1 MVKKISAP
9 LERTARLLDLVPYIN
24 SHQGISLKELANVF
38 NVTQAQMTNDL
49 TTLWMCGLPGYTPL
63 ELMDLDFESGFV
75 TIHNA
80 ETLSKPRSISFDEGV
95 ALVLGLDLLR
105 STISSDRAD
114 LLEKIDNLS
123 RRLSDL
129 IKLPSALSAAS
140 VVNQDVSTAILEAI
154 KSRSGLEIVYHSLYR
169 DETSTRI
176 ILPIEI
182 IESDGQRYLSSYCH
196 TSSDFRQFRIDR
208 IQSAK
213 LQKVPQEIPKTSS
226 QAAGHTSTIKVLTP
240 TREIAERF
248 KQSELSMNSEFN
260 VRVTRSNGSNDP
272 SWLLEV
278 RCAYWHP
285 LRLENPY
292 RRWLNRCWI
301 VTKHAEIAYPF
312 KGI

>member
-80 ETLSKPRSISFDEGV
+80 ETLSKPRSITFDEGV
-95 ALVLGLDLLR
+95 ALVLGLDLMR
-105 STISSDRAD
+105 STISNDRTD
-114 LLEKIDNLS
+114 LLEKIDSLS
-123 RRLSDL
+123 LRLSEL

-140 VVNQDVSTAILEAI
+140 VVNQDVSSAILEAI

-213 LQKVPQEIPKTSS
+213 LEKVPREIPKTSS
-226 QAAGHTSTIKVLTP
+226 QASGHTSTIKVLTP

-248 KQSELSMNSEFN
+248 KQRELSMNSEFACETYSLQW
-260 VRVTRSNGSNDP
+260 VERSIMASGS
-272 SWLLEV
+272 SVCLLT
-278 RCAYWHP
+278 P
-285 LRLENPY
+285 P
-292 RRWLNRCWI
+292 
-301 VTKHAEIAYPF
+301 EIRESISTMAQSMLDRY
-312 KGI
+312 KAR

>member
-1 MVKKISAP
+1 MAKKISAP

-24 SHQGISLKELANVF
+24 SHQGISLKELAQVF
-38 NVTQAQMTNDL
+38 NVTQAQMTDDL

-105 STISSDRAD
+105 STISEDRVD
-114 LLEKIDNLS
+114 LLTKIDELS

-140 VVNQDVSTAILEAI
+140 DVNQDVSAAILEAI
-154 KSRSGLEIVYHSLYR
+154 RTRSGLEIVYHSLYR
-169 DETSTRI
+169 DETSTRT

-182 IESDGQRYLSSYCH
+182 VESDGQRYLSSFCH
-196 TSSDFRQFRIDR
+196 SSSDFRQFRIDR

-213 LQKVPQEIPKTSS
+213 MQTVAQEIPKISN

-248 KQSELSMNSEFN
+248 KQSELSANSEFN
-260 VRVTRSNGSNDP
+260 FESFSLQWIERSIMASGGSV
-272 SWLLEV
+272 SLL
-278 RCAYWHP
+278 AP
-285 LRLENPY
+285 
-292 RRWLNRCWI
+292 
-301 VTKHAEIAYPF
+301 AEIRKSISVMAQSMLDRY
-312 KGI
+312 KAG

>member
-1 MVKKISAP
+1 MAKKISAP

-24 SHQGISLKELANVF
+24 SHQGIALKELASVF
-38 NVTQAQMTNDL
+38 NVTQAQMTDDL

-105 STISSDRAD
+105 STTSLDRSD
-114 LLEKIDNLS
+114 LLTKIDELS

-140 VVNQDVSTAILEAI
+140 DVNQDISGAILEAI
-154 KSRSGLEIVYHSLYR
+154 INRSGLEIVYHSLYR
-169 DETSTRI
+169 DETSTRT

-182 IESDGQRYLSSYCH
+182 VQNDGQRYLSSFCH

-213 LQKVPQEIPKTSS
+213 MQTVSQQIPKSS
-226 QAAGHTSTIKVLTP
+226 GQASGHTSTIKVLTP

-248 KQSELSMNSEFN
+248 KQSELSVNSEFHFQSYSLQWIE
-260 VRVTRSNGSNDP
+260 RSIMASGS
-272 SWLLEV
+272 SVSLLAPPDIRKNISEMAQSMLD
-278 RCAYWHP
+278 RYKA
-285 LRLENPY
+285 R
-292 RRWLNRCWI
+292 
-301 VTKHAEIAYPF
+301 
-312 KGI
+312 

>member
-1 MVKKISAP
+1 MAKKISAP

-24 SHQGISLKELANVF
+24 SHQGISLKELAQVF
-38 NVTQAQMTNDL
+38 KVTQAQMTDDL

-105 STISSDRAD
+105 STISADRGD
-114 LLEKIDNLS
+114 LLMKIDELS

-129 IKLPSALSAAS
+129 INLPSALSAAS
-140 VVNQDVSTAILEAI
+140 DVNKDVSAAILEAI
-154 KSRSGLEIVYHSLYR
+154 SSRSGLEIVYHSLYR
-169 DETSTRI
+169 DETSTRT

-182 IESDGQRYLSSYCH
+182 VESDGQRYLSSFCH

-213 LQKVPQEIPKTSS
+213 MQTVAQGIPKISN

-240 TREIAERF
+240 TRDIAERF
-248 KQSELSMNSEFN
+248 KQNELSVNSEFN
-260 VRVTRSNGSNDP
+260 FESFSLQWIERSIMASGGSV
-272 SWLLEV
+272 SLL
-278 RCAYWHP
+278 AP
-285 LRLENPY
+285 
-292 RRWLNRCWI
+292 
-301 VTKHAEIAYPF
+301 AEIRQSISVMAESMLDRY
-312 KGI
+312 KAR

>member
-1 MVKKISAP
+1 MAKKISAP

-24 SHQGISLKELANVF
+24 SHQGISLKELAQVF
-38 NVTQAQMTNDL
+38 KVTQAQMTDDL

-105 STISSDRAD
+105 STISADRGD
-114 LLEKIDNLS
+114 LLMKIDELS

-129 IKLPSALSAAS
+129 INLPSALSAAS
-140 VVNQDVSTAILEAI
+140 DVNKDVSAAILEAI
-154 KSRSGLEIVYHSLYR
+154 RSRSGLEIVYHSLYR
-169 DETSTRI
+169 DETSTRT

-182 IESDGQRYLSSYCH
+182 VESDGQRYLSSFCH

-213 LQKVPQEIPKTSS
+213 MQTVAQEIPKISK

-240 TREIAERF
+240 TRDIAERF
-248 KQSELSMNSEFN
+248 KQNELSVNSEFN
-260 VRVTRSNGSNDP
+260 FESFSLQWIERSIMASGGSV
-272 SWLLEV
+272 SLL
-278 RCAYWHP
+278 AP
-285 LRLENPY
+285 
-292 RRWLNRCWI
+292 
-301 VTKHAEIAYPF
+301 AEIRQSISVMAQSMLDRY
-312 KGI
+312 KAR

>member
-63 ELMDLDFESGFV
+63 ELMDLDFESGIV

-80 ETLSKPRSISFDEGV
+80 ETLSKPRSITFDEGV

-105 STISSDRAD
+105 STISNDRAD
-114 LLEKIDNLS
+114 LLEKIDSLS
-123 RRLSDL
+123 LRLSEL

-140 VVNQDVSTAILEAI
+140 VVNQDASSAILEAI

-213 LQKVPQEIPKTSS
+213 LEKVPREIPKTSS
-226 QAAGHTSTIKVLTP
+226 QASGHTSTIKVLTP

-248 KQSELSMNSEFN
+248 KQRELSMNSEFACETYSLQW
-260 VRVTRSNGSNDP
+260 VERSIMASGS
-272 SWLLEV
+272 SVCLLT
-278 RCAYWHP
+278 P
-285 LRLENPY
+285 P
-292 RRWLNRCWI
+292 
-301 VTKHAEIAYPF
+301 EIRESISTMAQSMLDRY
-312 KGI
+312 KAR